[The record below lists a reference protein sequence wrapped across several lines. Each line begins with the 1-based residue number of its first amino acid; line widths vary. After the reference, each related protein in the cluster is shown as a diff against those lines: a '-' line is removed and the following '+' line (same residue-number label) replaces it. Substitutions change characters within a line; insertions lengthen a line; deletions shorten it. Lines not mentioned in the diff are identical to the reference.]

1 MIFYLL
7 VFGSPITTHHPSS
20 RFWRGKGLTVVGREG
35 SESADLRE
43 EGSNDLRQSLL
54 LVLSLQL
61 YYHNHLLTSGIIE
74 REREG
79 EKKREGQLMRV

>member
-61 YYHNHLLTSGIIE
+61 YYHNHLFTSGIIE
-74 REREG
+74 RERER
-79 EKKREGQLMRV
+79 KRERDN